1 MDELE
6 DSLER
11 EKKLRGDIEKGKRKT
26 EGDLKL
32 TQEAVSDLERN
43 KKELEQTIQRKDKE
57 LASLTAKLEDEQA
70 LVGKQ
75 QKQIKELQVCVIR
88 VIRFYSCALRV
99 AFVRV
104 TPTILCFSRE
114 SKSSKRK
121 SKLKDKLVPRYNT
134 VRLIFFNRF
143 VEFSCNIVNYVYFVR
158 RHCRPRNNVLTSP
171 ANWKSWANVWRK
183 LAAPLPLKSSSTKNA
198 KPK

>member
-88 VIRFYSCALRV
+88 VIRFYSCAFRV
-99 AFVRV
+99 VIVRV
-104 TPTILCFSRE
+104 ISTILCFSRE
-114 SKSSKRK
+114 SKNSKRK
-121 SKLKDKLVPRYNT
+121 SRPKDKLVLRYST
-134 VRLIFFNRF
+134 VRLIFPGGFNRF

-158 RHCRPRNNVLTSP
+158 RHCRPRNNVLTLP

-183 LAAPLPLKSSSTKNA
+183 PAAPLPLKSS
-198 KPK
+198 

>member
-75 QKQIKELQVCVIR
+75 QKQIKELQVC
-88 VIRFYSCALRV
+88 
-99 AFVRV
+99 
-104 TPTILCFSRE
+104 IL
-114 SKSSKRK
+114 
-121 SKLKDKLVPRYNT
+121 
-134 VRLIFFNRF
+134 I
-143 VEFSCNIVNYVYFVR
+143 NILNIFVR
-158 RHCRPRNNVLTSP
+158 RELLLINYKFAFQSRIEELEEEVEAERQ
-171 ANWKSWANVWRK
+171 AR
-183 LAAPLPLKSSSTKNA
+183 A
-198 KPK
+198 KV